1 MKDKILKLYD
11 KDNKVAYLDRQINRF
26 CCCARRIL

>member
-11 KDNKVAYLDRQINRF
+11 KDNKVAYNNLLDLNIMWEL
-26 CCCARRIL
+26 II

>member
-11 KDNKVAYLDRQINRF
+11 KDNKVAYNNLLDGGYNKKWK
-26 CCCARRIL
+26 